1 MSYSIIK
8 SEKEKEKALTL
19 ANGCFQE
26 NLIYG
31 CEALSLATLRGK
43 ARYYGAKYAVS
54 RNNFL
59 RRLTDNGVIWSEQI
73 GAHNKRI
80 LVIGE

>member
-8 SEKEKEKALTL
+8 SEKEKEKALAL
-19 ANGCFQE
+19 AKGCFQVG
-26 NLIYG
+26 LING
-31 CEALSLATLRGK
+31 SEALSLATLKGK
-43 ARYYGAKYAVS
+43 ARNYGARYAES

-59 RRLTDNGVIWSEQI
+59 YRLSDNGVIWSEQI
-73 GAHNKRI
+73 GAHNKRV

>member
-8 SEKEKEKALTL
+8 SEKEKEKAL
-19 ANGCFQE
+19 AVAKGCFQIG
-26 NLIYG
+26 LIEG
-31 CEALSLATLRGK
+31 SEALSLATLKGK
-43 ARYYGAKYAVS
+43 ARRYGAKYAIS

-80 LVIGE
+80 LVIG

>member
-8 SEKEKEKALTL
+8 NEDEKEKALAL
-19 ANGCFQE
+19 AKGSFQE

-31 CEALSLATLRGK
+31 SEALSLATLKGK
-43 ARYYGAKYAVS
+43 ARYYGAKYAQS

-59 RRLTDNGVIWSEQI
+59 RRLTDNGVKWSEQL

-80 LVIGE
+80 LVIG